1 MENISIEIILFL
13 GIVATLAGFI
23 DAIAGGGGL
32 LTIPALLW
40 VGIPPLNALATN
52 KLQGCFGTATA
63 SVNFWRK
70 GLLPINQ
77 LKIPIV
83 MTFLGAICGTWL
95 VQHVSSNSL
104 NAIIPWLLIS
114 FALFFA
120 LSPKAS
126 DLGRQARLSIGA
138 FGLSACTLIGFYD
151 GFFGP
156 GTGSFFMLAVILL
169 LGFNITKSTATTK
182 LLNFTSNIA
191 ALAFF
196 AFGGHVLWI
205 TGLVMGMGQM
215 IGAWLGSQL
224 AATLGVRL
232 IKPLV
237 VIIST
242 ITFVKLVV
250 D

>member
-1 MENISIEIILFL
+1 VENISIEIILFL
-13 GIVATLAGFI
+13 GIIATLAGFI

-32 LTIPALLW
+32 LTVPALLW

-77 LKIPIV
+77 LKIPIM
-83 MTFLGAICGTWL
+83 MTFLGAIFGTWL
-95 VQHVSSNSL
+95 VQNVSNDSL

-120 LSPKAS
+120 FSPKAN
-126 DLGRQARLSIGA
+126 DLDHQARLSIGA
-138 FGLSACTLIGFYD
+138 FGISACSLIGFYD

-169 LGFNITKSTATTK
+169 LGLNITKATATTK

-191 ALAFF
+191 SLAFF
-196 AFGGHVLWI
+196 ALGGHVLWLI
-205 TGLVMGMGQM
+205 GLIMGIGQM

-224 AATLGVRL
+224 AVERGAQV
-232 IKPLV
+232 IKPSI
-237 VIIST
+237 VIVCILIS
-242 ITFVKLVV
+242 ITLL
-250 D
+250 